1 VVGVGDVLAG
11 KYRVEQVL
19 GKGGMGYVVSAIH
32 TQLDQRVAVK
42 FMVPEL
48 CEHPEAVAR
57 FLREARAAVRIRSE
71 HVARVLDVGT
81 LDDGTPYMVMEFL
94 WGRDLA
100 TELEEVRQL
109 PVVQAVDFV
118 LQACEALAEAHAYG
132 IVHRDLKPA
141 NLFLT
146 RRADGSALIKVLD
159 FGISKAISDQ
169 AATTAESL
177 TASQSLIGS
186 PHYMS
191 PEQVRRPKTVD
202 FRSDIWALGVILHE
216 LISGDRPFGGDTP
229 MSVLAA
235 VVSDPAPRLRDVRP
249 ELSAGGVE
257 SVILRCLEKDP
268 AHRYAN
274 VAELALALGP
284 YAPSSAQQL
293 IARIQGITRAQV
305 QSHSVPSGLPGSLG
319 PITPSST
326 PTTPRS
332 NPPGESGL
340 ATLPSPIPLTDPR
353 KGRTATDWGRS
364 GIDRSQRANMKWI
377 FGALALLTAVGC
389 VMYAIGKS
397 RSEPDARVMPEA
409 ASAPDAAASTVV
421 LPPWPSLAPTL
432 VEPPPK
438 EPSAPAV
445 TVSSVQAARP
455 ATPPVPQHR
464 RTKPR
469 ASAAP
474 SGSHKSEGVPSATSG
489 ATRPPDPLD
498 ERR

>member
-1 VVGVGDVLAG
+1 VVQVGDVLAG

-32 TQLDQRVAVK
+32 VQLDQRVAVK

-100 TELEEVRQL
+100 TELEDVRQL
-109 PVVQAVDFV
+109 PASQAVDFV

-132 IVHRDLKPA
+132 IIHRDLKPA

-146 RRADGSALIKVLD
+146 RRPDGSALVKVLD
-159 FGISKAISDQ
+159 FGISKAVSDQ
-169 AATTAESL
+169 AASGSESL

-202 FRSDIWALGVILHE
+202 IRSDIWALGVILHE

-235 VVSDPAPRLRDVRP
+235 VVSDPAPRLRDFRP
-249 ELSAGGVE
+249 ELAGGLE

-268 AHRYAN
+268 NNRYAS
-274 VAELALALGP
+274 VADLALAL
-284 YAPSSAQQL
+284 APHASAHSYPL
-293 IARIQGITRAQV
+293 VNRIQGISRV
-305 QSHSVPSGLPGSLG
+305 HSHSQPVPSGSVG
-319 PITPSST
+319 PVTPSGTRDS
-326 PTTPRS
+326 S
-332 NPPGESGL
+332 L
-340 ATLPSPIPLTDPR
+340 ATLPSPILLTDPR
-353 KGRTATDWGRS
+353 RKTATDWGRS
-364 GIDRSQRANMKWI
+364 GIDRATRVDLKWI
-377 FGALALLTAVGC
+377 LGGLATASAFGTLMYLLGSSQSARDTAATAAPVELPIATPTGPTSA
-389 VMYAIGKS
+389 VETPKARSVSGNAPA
-397 RSEPDARVMPEA
+397 SEPV
-409 ASAPDAAASTVV
+409 
-421 LPPWPSLAPTL
+421 PSLVPATAPSPPSSANAAPQS
-432 VEPPPK
+432 EPPRRRPVK
-438 EPSAPAV
+438 PRVP
-445 TVSSVQAARP
+445 AARP
-455 ATPPVPQHR
+455 APSSVSAPTP
-464 RTKPR
+464 
-469 ASAAP
+469 
-474 SGSHKSEGVPSATSG
+474 
-489 ATRPPDPLD
+489 RPLDPLE

>member
-1 VVGVGDVLAG
+1 MVGVGDVLAG

-19 GKGGMGYVVSAIH
+19 GKGGMGYVVAAMH

-81 LDDGTPYMVMEFL
+81 MDDGTPYMVMEFL

-100 TELEEVRQL
+100 TELEEVKQL
-109 PVVQAVDFV
+109 AVSQAADYV

-146 RRADGSALIKVLD
+146 RRPDGSAQIKVLD
-159 FGISKAISDQ
+159 FGISKAATDQ
-169 AATTAESL
+169 AAPASESL

-202 FRSDIWALGVILHE
+202 SRSDIWALGVILHE

-235 VVSDPAPRLRDVRP
+235 VVSDPAPRLRDLRP
-249 ELSAGGVE
+249 ELSVGVE
-257 SVILRCLEKDP
+257 KVILRCLEKEP
-268 AHRYAN
+268 ANRYAS
-274 VAELALALGP
+274 VADLASALAP
-284 YAPSSAQQL
+284 YASAGNQQL
-293 IARIQGITRAQV
+293 VLRIQGIARNQAQ
-305 QSHSVPSGLPGSLG
+305 QSQPAPGSG
-319 PITPSST
+319 ASGSVGAVTPSSAL
-326 PTTPRS
+326 
-332 NPPGESGL
+332 ESGP
-340 ATLPSPIPLTDPR
+340 ATMPSPNVLTEARPR
-353 KGRTATDWGRS
+353 KTETDWGRS
-364 GIDRSQRANMKWI
+364 GIDRSSRSGLKWV
-377 FGALALLTAVGC
+377 FGGVAALVAVG
-389 VMYAIGKS
+389 VAMYALGNS
-397 RSEPDARVMPEA
+397 RSVERTTERDLVAGGAATSTTAALPAWPPARPSRPLESPQPTATPSPVQPTIE
-409 ASAPDAAASTVV
+409 ASAPADAANGAS
-421 LPPWPSLAPTL
+421 PRPQ
-432 VEPPPK
+432 
-438 EPSAPAV
+438 PAR
-445 TVSSVQAARP
+445 ARRKPRP
-455 ATPPVPQHR
+455 AAADALP
-464 RTKPR
+464 
-469 ASAAP
+469 ASSARSPLAA
-474 SGSHKSEGVPSATSG
+474 
-489 ATRPPDPLD
+489 PDPLD